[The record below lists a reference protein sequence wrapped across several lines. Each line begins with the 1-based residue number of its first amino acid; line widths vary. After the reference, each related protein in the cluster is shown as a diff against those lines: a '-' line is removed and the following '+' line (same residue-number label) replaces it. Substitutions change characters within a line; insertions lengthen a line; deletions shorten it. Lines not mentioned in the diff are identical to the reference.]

1 MGDLI
6 EFDLTAK
13 GATMSNE
20 KDVAGEKSEEK
31 AEKKEKK
38 EITVINEEMI
48 RWMTEGTSKHMAP
61 RSDCG

>member
-6 EFDLTAK
+6 QFDLTAK

-48 RWMTEGTSKHMAP
+48 RWMKE
-61 RSDCG
+61 